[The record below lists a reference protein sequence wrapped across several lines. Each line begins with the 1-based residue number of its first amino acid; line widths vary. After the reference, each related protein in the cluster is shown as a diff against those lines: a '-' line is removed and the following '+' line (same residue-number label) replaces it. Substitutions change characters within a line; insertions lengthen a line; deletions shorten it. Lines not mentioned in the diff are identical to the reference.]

1 MQLNDPASELDND
14 PASEPDSTMS
24 ADLEQMCGQE
34 AIHLLGTVQAHG
46 FLVSVDVLS
55 ERIVQVS
62 SGIARHWPGLHDCM
76 DLIGAP
82 MSDWIER
89 GVSPDTPALDA
100 LPRTA
105 PLSLPWRPRFERTA
119 PEPESPDPARW
130 ECVGHRSGNVAV
142 LEWLPQVLHPDP
154 LRTQERAIADIAAV
168 IARLRHADKI
178 DTFLDD
184 CAHIVQDFTDF
195 DRVMIYRFLPD
206 GCGEVVAEH
215 TAPGYAPKYLGLRFP
230 ASDIPAQARALYLS
244 NRLRMLA
251 DVEATP
257 DTLVP
262 PAAPGAA
269 PLDQS
274 YCVLR
279 ALSPV
284 HLAYLRNMGVR
295 ATLTMSIVM
304 DAQLWGLIACHH
316 HAPKVEPYQVREGL
330 RQVCELTAEVA
341 NMRIETLTKL
351 QLVAQRLEL
360 SNLLGAFHQALLLGD
375 DIASV
380 LRDHLPL
387 LLKAFKANTL
397 GVKIGSLVYVGGPG
411 RRPFPAQHAV
421 AEVLT
426 RIDPENHSPG
436 VLMWD
441 DLLAGA
447 HAALPS
453 LPQAAGMLLAHRYEE
468 SMIFCFV
475 TRPELVRQ
483 VRWAGQPLKDSTALP
498 DGRIGLAP
506 RRSFAEWQQRVEGH
520 GEPWGEV
527 EAEGLQSLLQILSE
541 VNKLRI
547 NRNLNEKLRWR
558 AHHDPLTGLYNRR
571 TMEDEVTLRL
581 EEGQF
586 DAALMLLDL
595 DHFKKINEAYGHATG
610 DQMLLQFGRR
620 LGAVIRDCDLLG
632 RLGGD
637 EFMLLFQMDHA
648 DPALTLHF
656 AQRLHQTV
664 LSPFEIHGQQLR
676 MTVSVGIAIPPG
688 HGRTVGE
695 LLRRADLA
703 LYHAKS
709 QGRSRS
715 AVFDFSMDSDQLNI
729 YLLERDLNEAVEQ
742 NELSLV
748 FQPKVDLASRR
759 VVGIEALVRWNHP
772 TRGQTPPATFIP
784 LAERNDQI
792 VQIDR
797 WVMRHAIEA
806 QARWRE
812 QGLATLPVAV
822 NLSMA
827 DILSSNLV
835 EYLCALLDEFQV
847 PADALEV
854 EVTESCAMREL
865 GKTRSVL
872 SALNQRGIATT
883 LDDFG
888 TGFSSLSYLRQ
899 LPLQSI
905 KIDQSFT
912 YSMLQDPSAETLT
925 EAIVAMGVALK
936 MLVVAEGV
944 ESEQQMNWLLAHG
957 CHLGQGY
964 FFSPPVG
971 SDAIHEVIERIESR
985 LAGGNP
991 GLH

>member
-1 MQLNDPASELDND
+1 MQLN
-14 PASEPDSTMS
+14 EPDSTIS
-24 ADLEQMCGQE
+24 ADVKRTCDQE
-34 AIHLLGTVQAHG
+34 PIHLLGTVQPHG
-46 FLVSVDVLS
+46 FLISVDVHS
-55 ERIVQVS
+55 SRIVQVS
-62 SGIARHWPGLHDCM
+62 SGIARHWPGLTDQ
-76 DLIGAP
+76 LRLVGAP
-82 MSDWIER
+82 IFDWIER
-89 GVSPDTPALDA
+89 GAPHEALALDA
-100 LPRTA
+100 LPRAQPMT
-105 PLSLPWRPRFERTA
+105 LPWRARFERTA

-130 ECVGHRSGNVAV
+130 ECLGHRSGNVAV
-142 LEWLPQVLHPDP
+142 LEWLPQAIHAAPS
-154 LRTQERAIADIAAV
+154 RTQERTIADIAA
-168 IARLRHADKI
+168 IITRLRQADNI
-178 DTFLDD
+178 EAFLDD
-184 CAHIVQDFTDF
+184 CAHIVQDFSGF

-215 TAPGYAPKYLGLRFP
+215 TAPPYQTHYLGLRFP
-230 ASDIPAQARALYLS
+230 ATDIPAQARALYLS
-244 NRLRMLA
+244 NRLRVLA
-251 DVEATP
+251 DVEAVP

-262 PAAPGAA
+262 APAPGADL
-269 PLDQS
+269 LDQS

-279 ALSPV
+279 GLSPV
-284 HLAYLRNMGVR
+284 HLSYLHNMGVR
-295 ATLTMSIVM
+295 ATLTMSIVTE
-304 DAQLWGLIACHH
+304 ARLWGLIACHH

-341 NMRIETLTKL
+341 NMRIETLSRL

-360 SNLLGAFHQALLLGD
+360 NNLLSAFHQALLLGD
-375 DIASV
+375 DIATV
-380 LRDHLPL
+380 LRERLPV

-397 GVKIGSLVYVGGPG
+397 GVKIGALVYVGGPG
-411 RRPFPAQHAV
+411 RRPFPAQDTV

-426 RIDPENHSPG
+426 RIDATARSPG

-441 DLLAGA
+441 DLLAA
-447 HAALPS
+447 RQRALGC
-453 LPQAAGMLLAHRYEE
+453 LPQAAGILLAHRFEDN
-468 SMIFCFV
+468 MIFCFV
-475 TRPELVRQ
+475 TRAELVQQ
-483 VRWAGQPLKDSTALP
+483 VRWGGEPHTDSVARPDAGIVLE
-498 DGRIGLAP
+498 P
-506 RRSFAEWQQRVEGH
+506 RRSFTEWQQQVQGH
-520 GEPWGEV
+520 SAPWSDV
-527 EAEGLQSLLQILSE
+527 EAEALQSLLQILSE

-547 NRNLNEKLRWR
+547 NRNLNEKLQWR
-558 AHHDPLTGLYNRR
+558 AHHDQLTGLYNRR
-571 TMEDEVTLRL
+571 TMEDEVTRRL
-581 EEGQF
+581 KEGTF

-595 DHFKKINEAYGHATG
+595 DHFKKINDAYGHAAG
-610 DQMLLQFGRR
+610 DQMLLEFSRR
-620 LGAVIRDCDLLG
+620 LSRVIRDCDLLG

-637 EFMLLFQMDHA
+637 EFMLLFQMDRA
-648 DPALTLHF
+648 DPTLTLNF
-656 AQRLHQTV
+656 AQRLHQSVT
-664 LSPFEIHGQQLR
+664 LPFDILGQQLR
-676 MTVSVGIAIPPG
+676 MTVSAGIAIPPG

-709 QGRSRS
+709 HGRSRS
-715 AVFDFSMDSDQLNI
+715 EVFDFSMDSDQLNT

-784 LAERNDQI
+784 LAESNDQI

-835 EYLCALLDEFQV
+835 DYLCALLDEFQV

-865 GKTRSVL
+865 NKTRSVL
-872 SALNQRGIATT
+872 SALNHRGIATT

-912 YSMLQDPSAETLT
+912 DSMLQDPGAETLT
-925 EAIVAMGVALK
+925 EAIVAMGLALK

-971 SDAIHEVIERIESR
+971 SEAIHGVIAGIESR
-985 LAGGNP
+985 LADGTT
-991 GLH
+991 LH